1 MLNIRKANIDDIQ
14 LYFDWVNNI
23 DVRRNSIN
31 SDFID
36 MKDHLKWF
44 ADAIKNDQIH
54 MYVLEVNSKE
64 AGQVRFNI
72 YTNIA
77 EVDYSISE
85 PFRSKGYG
93 KYLLK
98 EAVKIL
104 CNEVN
109 QVDFIKAIVKESNIP
124 SIKVFKQL
132 KFKCSNVNN
141 KKIVQ
146 CYLNTKSY

>member
-1 MLNIRKANIDDIQ
+1 MLSIREATIEDSQ

-36 MKDHLKWF
+36 IEDHLKWF
-44 ADAIKNDQIH
+44 SNAIKNDQIH
-54 MYVLEVNSKE
+54 MYVLGINSKE
-64 AGQVRFNI
+64 VGQVRFNI
-72 YTNIA
+72 NTNIA
-77 EVDYSISE
+77 EVDYSIAE

-93 KYLLK
+93 RYLLK
-98 EAVKIL
+98 ESIKIL

-109 QVDFIKAIVKESNIP
+109 QINFIKAIVKSINIP

-132 KFKCSNVNN
+132 NFKCSRINN
-141 KKIVQ
+141 KKIVL
-146 CYLNTKSY
+146 CSFKC

>member
-1 MLNIRKANIDDIQ
+1 MLSIREATIEDSQ

-36 MKDHLKWF
+36 IEDHLKWF
-44 ADAIKNDQIH
+44 SNAIKNDQIH
-54 MYVLEVNSKE
+54 MYVLEINSKE
-64 AGQVRFNI
+64 VGQVRFNI
-72 YTNIA
+72 NTNIA
-77 EVDYSISE
+77 EVDYSIAE

-93 KYLLK
+93 RYLLK
-98 EAVKIL
+98 ESIKIL

-109 QVDFIKAIVKESNIP
+109 QINFIKAIVKSINIP

-132 KFKCSNVNN
+132 NFKCSRINN
-141 KKIVQ
+141 KKIVL
-146 CYLNTKSY
+146 CSFKC

>member
-1 MLNIRKANIDDIQ
+1 MLSIREATIEDSQ

-36 MKDHLKWF
+36 IEDHLKWF
-44 ADAIKNDQIH
+44 SNAIKNDQIH
-54 MYVLEVNSKE
+54 MYVLEINSKE
-64 AGQVRFNI
+64 VGQVRFNI
-72 YTNIA
+72 NTNIA
-77 EVDYSISE
+77 EVDYSIAE

-93 KYLLK
+93 RYLLK
-98 EAVKIL
+98 ESIKIL

-109 QVDFIKAIVKESNIP
+109 QINFIKAIVKSINIL

-132 KFKCSNVNN
+132 NFKCSRINN
-141 KKIVQ
+141 KKIVL
-146 CYLNTKSY
+146 CSFKC